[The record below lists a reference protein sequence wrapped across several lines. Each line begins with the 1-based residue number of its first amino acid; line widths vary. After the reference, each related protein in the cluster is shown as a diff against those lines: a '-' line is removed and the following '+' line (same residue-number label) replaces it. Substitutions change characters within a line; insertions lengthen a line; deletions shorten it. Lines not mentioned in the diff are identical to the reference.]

1 MVDQKTKLVPLDREA
16 RAMLPTKEAA
26 VHLNRAE
33 QTLHLWACKGNG
45 LIQPARVGRK
55 LAWPVAEIKRVLG
68 LAA

>member
-1 MVDQKTKLVPLDREA
+1 
-16 RAMLPTKEAA
+16 MLPTKEAA